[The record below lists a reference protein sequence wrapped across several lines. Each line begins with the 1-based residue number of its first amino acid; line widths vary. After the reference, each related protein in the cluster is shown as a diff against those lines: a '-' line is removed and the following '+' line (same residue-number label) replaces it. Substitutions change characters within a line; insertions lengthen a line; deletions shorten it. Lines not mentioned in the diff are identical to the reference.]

1 MQTGLLTS
9 KGVMEI
15 VEVTTPS
22 VTGPGQVLVRNLV
35 STICGSDVHVVFDS
49 PVTDAHRPGY
59 PGHESVGVVVESSDP
74 AFAEDDL
81 VLAVPNLLH
90 AGGFAPY
97 QLLPSS
103 LVIPLPRGTDPATA
117 VLAQQLGTT
126 IFGMKRFWPGPGE
139 GTAVVLGA
147 GPVGL
152 CFTWLCR
159 SAGFENVVVSDLHPH
174 RLEVATAMGA
184 TVGVLA
190 AGDAVVDAVHEV
202 AAEGARLVVEA
213 AGKDATRVRAVH
225 CVAVN
230 GHRHVRDAG
239 GRGDDRS
246 ARDPVPPEA
255 DGRVLLGRPGG
266 AGTPLVPGG
275 VGGDPDGADRPDA
288 APAAA
293 LPAGG
298 AAGGP
303 RGGADRRPGT
313 REVRRPVR
321 LTELAPTGSLSLPFN
336 P

>member
-9 KGVMEI
+9 RGVMAV
-15 VEVTTPS
+15 VEAPTPS

-35 STICGSDVHVVFDS
+35 STICGSDVHVVYAS
-49 PVTDAHRPGY
+49 PVTDAHRPDY
-59 PGHESVGVVVESSDP
+59 PGHESVGVIVESSDP

-103 LVIPLPRGTDPATA
+103 LVVQLPPGTDPATA

-126 IFGMKRFWPGPGE
+126 VFGMKRFWPGPGE

-184 TVGVLA
+184 TLGVLA

-202 AAEGARLVVEA
+202 APEGARLVVEA
-213 AGKDATRVRAVH
+213 AGKDVTRVQAVH
-225 CVAVN
+225 CVAVE
-230 GHRHVRDAG
+230 GRIGMFGMPEGAEMTLPFETLFRRKPTVEFCLDAQAEPAHPSF
-239 GRGDDRS
+239 REAWDAIRT
-246 ARDPVPPEA
+246 RRIDP
-255 DGRVLLGRPGG
+255 
-266 AGTPLVPGG
+266 TPL
-275 VGGDPDGADRPDA
+275 RPRLFPLAELPVALEA
-288 APAAA
+288 ARNA
-293 LPAGG
+293 LPGHVKFG
-298 AAGGP
+298 
-303 RGGADRRPGT
+303 
-313 REVRRPVR
+313 VR
-321 LTELAPTGSLSLPFN
+321 FD
-336 P
+336 

>member
-9 KGVMEI
+9 QGVMA
-15 VEVTTPS
+15 VAEVPAPS

-35 STICGSDVHVVFDS
+35 STICGSDIHVVFDS

-59 PGHESVGVVVESSDP
+59 PGHESVGVIAESSDP
-74 AFAEDDL
+74 TFAPGDL

-103 LVIPLPRGTDPATA
+103 LVIPLPPGTDPATA

-126 IFGMKRFWPGPGE
+126 VFAMKRFWPGQGE

-159 SAGFENVVVSDLHPH
+159 SAGFENVVVADLHPH

-184 TVGVLA
+184 TLGVLA

-202 AAEGARLVVEA
+202 APEGARLVVEA
-213 AGKDATRVRAVH
+213 AGKDVTRVQAVH
-225 CVAVN
+225 CVAV
-230 GHRHVRDAG
+230 
-239 GRGDDRS
+239 
-246 ARDPVPPEA
+246 
-255 DGRVLLGRPGG
+255 DGRIGMFGMPEGAEMTIPFETLFRRKPTLEFCWDAQAEPAHPSFREAWDAIRTGRIDP
-266 AGTPLVPGG
+266 TPLLPRLF
-275 VGGDPDGADRPDA
+275 PLAELPAALEAARTA
-288 APAAA
+288 AP
-293 LPAGG
+293 GHVKFG
-298 AAGGP
+298 I
-303 RGGADRRPGT
+303 RFD
-313 REVRRPVR
+313 
-321 LTELAPTGSLSLPFN
+321 
-336 P
+336 